1 MVNGLLASEHR
12 HTDDADLYGFHGLG
26 SWVTEGHRG
35 SQRVTEGHRG
45 RGQYWFVVLT
55 KFAEH
60 RKAKYRCVASVI
72 FVNGST

>member
-12 HTDDADLYGFHGLG
+12 HADYTDLYGFHGLG

-45 RGQYWFVVLT
+45 SQRVTEEEVSIGLWY
-55 KFAEH
+55 
-60 RKAKYRCVASVI
+60 
-72 FVNGST
+72 